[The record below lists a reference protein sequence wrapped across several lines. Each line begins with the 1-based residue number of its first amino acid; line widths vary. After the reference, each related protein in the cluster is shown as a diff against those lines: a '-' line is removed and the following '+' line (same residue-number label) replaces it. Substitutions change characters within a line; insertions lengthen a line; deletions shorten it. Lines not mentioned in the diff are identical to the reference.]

1 MLGLPARPL
10 GGDRGDGAE
19 SGAEAVSFDLVVKG
33 GTVVSPRGRLA
44 TDLGVSAGRIVA
56 VGDLTT
62 AGIVV
67 DASGLL
73 VFPGM
78 VDTHVHLMDPGPTE
92 REDFPHGSRAAAAR
106 GVTTVVEHTHAS
118 PVRVPQDLTEK
129 VEHLRG
135 RSNVDFG
142 LAAHLWPEDIPGLP
156 ALWEA
161 GISFFKIFT
170 CTTHGV
176 PGLDAATASKALEM
190 VAAFGGTALVHCE
203 DEALTAQ
210 AEKELRQQGRD
221 DPGLLIEWRSPEAE
235 IAAIATILDLA
246 GDHGARVTIAHVS
259 YPEAAA
265 LVSAA
270 RARGVDVAAEAC
282 PQYFALD
289 ESEVMEKGAL
299 RKFTPPA
306 RIRSPDDR
314 DAMWAA
320 LRSIYTLVSTDHAP
334 STLAQKQEGDI
345 WTAPFGLPG
354 LDTTFP
360 FFLDAAL
367 QGRIDLE
374 DIVRLYSSAPALRYG
389 LNRKGSLEVGS
400 DADFVL
406 VDPEGRWQVR
416 DEDILSKAGW
426 SPYAGREFQGSIIA
440 TYLRGREIAVNGS
453 PHDERTGVFL
463 PGPGSAPRR
472 A

>member
-1 MLGLPARPL
+1 M
-10 GGDRGDGAE
+10 GDRGIGAE
-19 SGAEAVSFDLVVKG
+19 SGAEAISFDLTVKG
-33 GTVVSPRGRLA
+33 GMVVSPRGRLP
-44 TDLGVSAGRIVA
+44 TDLGVSRGRIVA
-56 VGDLTT
+56 VGDLQA
-62 AGIVV
+62 AGTVV

-92 REDFPHGSRAAAAR
+92 REDFPHGTRAAAAR

-118 PVRVPQDLTEK
+118 PVRSPHHLNEK

-142 LAAHLWPEDIPGLP
+142 LAAHLWPEDISDMP

-176 PGLDAATASKALEM
+176 PGLDAVTANQALEM
-190 VAAFGGTALVHCE
+190 LAAFGGTALVHCE
-203 DEALTAQ
+203 DEARTAH
-210 AEKELRQQGRD
+210 AEEELRQQGRD
-221 DPGLLIEWRSPEAE
+221 DPGLLIEWRSREAE
-235 IAAIATILDLA
+235 LVAIATIVDLA
-246 GDHGARVTIAHVS
+246 GVNDARVTIAHVS
-259 YPEAAA
+259 NPVAAA
-265 LVSAA
+265 LVSEAS
-270 RARGVDVAAEAC
+270 ARGVDVAAEAC

-289 ESEVMEKGAL
+289 ESEVIEKGAL

-314 DAMWAA
+314 EAMWAA
-320 LRSIYTLVSTDHAP
+320 LRSVYTLVSTDHAP
-334 STLAQKQEGDI
+334 STLAQKAEGDI

-367 QGRIDLE
+367 HGSIDFE
-374 DIVRLYSSAPALRYG
+374 DIALLYSSAPALRYG
-389 LNRKGSLEVGS
+389 LKGKGSLEVGS

-426 SPYAGREFQGSIIA
+426 SPYTGRVLKGAIVA
-440 TYLRGREIAVNGS
+440 TYLRGREIAVSGR

-463 PGPGSAPRR
+463 PGPGSVTGLS
-472 A
+472 